1 MLGLHP
7 KKAGAPQQSQV
18 KEAQGNALRGAVLFS
33 PQLSRLD
40 AAKVLT
46 SCLLLL
52 PTSLDPALLSVLSP
66 SLAVFKS
73 VYFLIWGSRN

>member
-7 KKAGAPQQSQV
+7 KEAGAPQQSQV

-46 SCLLLL
+46 HCLLLL
-52 PTSLDPALLSVLSP
+52 PPYLDPALLLVPSP
-66 SLAVFKS
+66 TL
-73 VYFLIWGSRN
+73 